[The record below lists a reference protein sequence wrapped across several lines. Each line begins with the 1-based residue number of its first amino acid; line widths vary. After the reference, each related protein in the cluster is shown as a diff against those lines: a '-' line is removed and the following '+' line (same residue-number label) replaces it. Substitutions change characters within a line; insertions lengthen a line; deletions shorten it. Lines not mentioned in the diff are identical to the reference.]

1 MRTHLSRPSRAFRS
15 GEVILRFSL
24 RMIVLLAFASV
35 AGIGFRQGLAMLL
48 WMSTILSVVLAT
60 IRREVPL
67 ADVLN
72 HWDEA
77 AVYIILCCLIDGV
90 ERAAAA

>member
-1 MRTHLSRPSRAFRS
+1 MRTQLSRPSRAFRS
-15 GEVILRFSL
+15 GEVILRFSV

-35 AGIGFRQGLAMLL
+35 ASIGFGQSLAMLL

-77 AVYIILCCLIDGV
+77 AVYITLCCLIDSI
-90 ERAAAA
+90 ERMTAA